1 MPLSPR
7 RRTALVVAA
16 VALVTHA
23 LVIGLFP
30 RVFMSIALGRIE
42 ARAGVNRAWF
52 APRPDH
58 TFRAIVRPSPD
69 LLYAV
74 CVIDLDAAGGAVDI
88 EATLP
93 PPYGSLA
100 VYDAR
105 TDVVEVL
112 RDHDFAGG
120 ALRARI
126 VASGATERRGAVRT
140 IHLSSRRGLLLERVL
155 IPNDAAIPALE
166 AARRSLRCRPHAE

>member
-1 MPLSPR
+1 MSPR
-7 RRTALVVAA
+7 RRTALHVAW

-23 LVIGLFP
+23 LVIGAFP
-30 RVFMSIALGRIE
+30 RVFMSFALGRIE
-42 ARAGVNRAWF
+42 ARAGVNHAWF

-74 CVIDLDAAGGAVDI
+74 CVLDLDAARGSIDV

-100 VYDAR
+100 FYDAE
-105 TDVVEVL
+105 TNVVEVL

-120 ALRARI
+120 AVRARV
-126 VASGATERRGAVRT
+126 VARGAADRHDGVRT
-140 IHLSSRRGLLLERVL
+140 IQLPSRRGLLLERVL

-166 AARRSLRCRPHAE
+166 AARRSLRCQPHAE